1 MAEKRAGDDPAES
14 PAQAKRLK
22 PMDELSED
30 GPLTQRD
37 VVYFKKEAI
46 WRQMRAYKTKCNAL
60 MADMDRLQRQY
71 HDSETKVN
79 ILDAWYEQIINQLD
93 FAAEKSEDLNE
104 TLLIKSTNQKPD
116 LLDGVLAKRREHL
129 LRILEPAL
137 KNTASSPDHQDLVS
151 KLESLNNDLTSARV
165 ENETLTKSKL
175 ELSAKVDELE
185 QSLLSVH
192 KQKER
197 EDSKTLNRVNG
208 MAVAKKEKEEEV
220 PETTSKTE
228 EAHIDSEE
236 LERLSSELQQVTSHN
251 NSLEEQLKD
260 VSSKY
265 AALVQENAQLQ
276 LRLNN
281 LSDRDLVNSSSFQ
294 ELSLHNK
301 QLQEKIAGLQKVND
315 KTVARLNELEAI
327 HEDAKAF
334 ANKELTEENEAL
346 KSQLSKCEN
355 DLVRIRTTRDEL
367 LSKNSILKSEV
378 NDKDTN
384 EALKQMNSVLEQR
397 VKKLES
403 AHADDA
409 AELSNADKL
418 AESSKDELLKRI
430 AVLTTE
436 LKEIEVAFQQTR
448 EISLKKLN
456 SAVDQEGL
464 LRKLSVEKTKADQKY
479 FASMRVN
486 DSLTAENKILKA
498 QISKSQEVI
507 SKFGEMERSFA
518 NKFEILKKANDDF
531 KAIKETSI
539 QETSKLQDLVKAL
552 NQKKSMVEKEIKN
565 LKDIISKQAKDN
577 AELVSELQTAKDNS
591 AKMESNLKTTES
603 LLQKYKTNNTSSILQ
618 EDERQLEALRSIA
631 KCSLCSK
638 NWKDTAITVCGH
650 VFCHSCTQERLAAR
664 LRRCPSCNKGF
675 SANDLLSVHL

>member
-137 KNTASSPDHQDLVS
+137 KNTASLPDHQDLVS
-151 KLESLNNDLTSARV
+151 KLELLNNDLTSARV
-165 ENETLTKSKL
+165 ENETLTKLKL

-236 LERLSSELQQVTSHN
+236 LERLSLELQQVTSHN

-281 LSDRDLVNSSSFQ
+281 LSDRDLVNSSLFQ

-346 KSQLSKCEN
+346 KLQLSKCEN

-397 VKKLES
+397 VKKLEL

-577 AELVSELQTAKDNS
+577 AQLVLELQTAKDNS

>member
-1 MAEKRAGDDPAES
+1 MSFILRRRPSG
-14 PAQAKRLK
+14 
-22 PMDELSED
+22 
-30 GPLTQRD
+30 
-37 VVYFKKEAI
+37 
-46 WRQMRAYKTKCNAL
+46 RQMRAYKTKCNAL

>member
-1 MAEKRAGDDPAES
+1 MAEKRTGDDPAAS

-22 PMDELSED
+22 PLDKLSED
-30 GPLTQRD
+30 GPLTQSD

-46 WRQMRAYKTKCNAL
+46 WRQMRAYKTKCNTL

-71 HDSETKVN
+71 HESETKVN
-79 ILDAWYEQIINQLD
+79 ILDAWFEQIINQFD
-93 FAAEKSEDLNE
+93 FATEKSEDLNE
-104 TLLIKSTNQKPD
+104 ALLIKSTNQKPD
-116 LLDGVLAKRREHL
+116 LLDDVLAKRREHL
-129 LRILEPAL
+129 LRILSPAL

-165 ENETLTKSKL
+165 ENEVLTKSKL

-185 QSLLSVH
+185 QNLLSIH

-208 MAVAKKEKEEEV
+208 MSVAKKEEEEEV
-220 PETTSKTE
+220 PETTQKTE

-236 LERLSSELQQVTSHN
+236 LEKLSSELQQVTSHN

-265 AALVQENAQLQ
+265 AALAQENAQLQ

-281 LSDRDLVNSSSFQ
+281 LGDRDLINSSSFQ

-327 HEDAKAF
+327 HEEASAF

-346 KSQLSKCEN
+346 KSQLAKCEN

-403 AHADDA
+403 AHAEEA

-418 AESSKDELLKRI
+418 AEFSKDELLKRI
-430 AVLTTE
+430 AVLTAE
-436 LKEIEVAFQQTR
+436 LKEIEVVFQQTR

-456 SAVDQEGL
+456 SAVDQEGM

-518 NKFEILKKANDDF
+518 NKFEILKKTNDDF

-577 AELVSELQTAKDNS
+577 AELVSELQTAKHNS
-591 AKMESNLKTTES
+591 AKLESKLKTTES